1 MYSATFIF
9 KKKLFD
15 EAFHK
20 LDQSIAE
27 FARQTTDYVGEET
40 WENSV
45 TGCVSNT
52 YYWKSMDGL
61 QELMQ
66 HPKHLEAKANQ
77 GKWLDGYQVVISQVL
92 RVYGDGQIAHPAAQ
106 S

>member
-15 EAFHK
+15 EAFQK

-40 WENSV
+40 WENVV

-92 RVYGDGQIAHPAAQ
+92 RVYGDGQIAHSAAQ